1 MLTVHKSLLLKIICL
16 LLIITCSSP
25 AFSETENLADV
36 YQAALASDPVYAA
49 ATASYQAT
57 LEAKPQ
63 ARSALLPQ
71 ISAFAGYSQID
82 QSFEDANAIFSSLSS
97 TNFDS
102 RNYGIRLDQVI
113 FNRQARVQLHQA
125 DASIARAAATLAN
138 ARQDLIVRVTEA
150 YFEVLTAQ
158 DALEYLGAEKE
169 AIKQQLEQATARF
182 EVGLIAITDVQE
194 TQARFDLATAQEL
207 AAESGLAISIE
218 NLRALTGADTQQLET
233 LNEASPLPL
242 PEPNDIDQ
250 WVETASASNPQVIAA
265 EYTWEIA
272 RQEIQR
278 RKGERYPT
286 IGFRAQTGDQINDGG
301 FSEGTSS
308 DTTLGLQLNIPLY
321 TGGYI
326 KSQVNEAASLARVA
340 EHQLETT
347 RRNVV
352 RNTRAQYLNV
362 LSQISQ
368 VKALQQALK
377 STRTAAEAAEA
388 GFEAGTRTSVDVL
401 IALSQTYA
409 AQRDYSRAR
418 YDFILNSLRL
428 KQAAGAVTET
438 DISMINE
445 WLISSS

>member
-1 MLTVHKSLLLKIICL
+1 MYASRKHPLLRIICV
-16 LLIITCSSP
+16 LLIIMCATP
-25 AFSETENLADV
+25 AFSETENLAEV
-36 YQAALASDPVYAA
+36 YEAALASDPVYAA
-49 ATASYQAT
+49 ATANYQAT

-71 ISAFAGYSQID
+71 ISAFAGFSQID
-82 QSFEDANAIFSSLSS
+82 QSFEDANSIFSSLST
-97 TNFDS
+97 TNFNN

-113 FNRQARVQLHQA
+113 FNRQARIQLHQA
-125 DASIARAAATLAN
+125 DASIARAAAVLAN
-138 ARQDLIVRVTEA
+138 AKQDLIVRVSEA

-158 DALEYLGAEKE
+158 DALEYLSAEKE
-169 AIKQQLEQATARF
+169 AIEQQLEQATARF

-194 TQARFDLATAQEL
+194 TQARFDLTTALEL
-207 AAESGLAISIE
+207 AAESTLAISIE
-218 NLRALTGADTQQLET
+218 NLRALTGTDTEQLER
-233 LNEASPLPL
+233 LNESSPLPV
-242 PEPNDIDQ
+242 PEPNDIDL
-250 WVETASASNPQVIAA
+250 WVETATSSNPEVIAA

-272 RQEIQR
+272 RQEIQF

-286 IGFRAQTGDQINDGG
+286 LGLRAQTGEQINDGG

-308 DTTLGLQLNIPLY
+308 ETTLGLQLNIPLY
-321 TGGYI
+321 TGGNI
-326 KSQVNEAASLARVA
+326 KSQINQATSLARAA
-340 EHQLETT
+340 EYQLEST

-377 STRTAAEAAEA
+377 STQTAAEAAEA

-401 IALSQTYA
+401 LALSQTYA

-438 DISMINE
+438 DINMINE